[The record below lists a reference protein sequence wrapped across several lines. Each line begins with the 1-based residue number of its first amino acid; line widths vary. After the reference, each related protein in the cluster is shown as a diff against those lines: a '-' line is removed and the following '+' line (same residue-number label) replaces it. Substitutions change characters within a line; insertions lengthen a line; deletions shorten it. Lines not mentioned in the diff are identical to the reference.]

1 MLVAKKKN
9 QQKNQQQTTDK
20 KSALFPSQTVSLCDL
35 LFLSN
40 F

>member
-1 MLVAKKKN
+1 MLVAKKN

>member
-1 MLVAKKKN
+1 MLVAKKK